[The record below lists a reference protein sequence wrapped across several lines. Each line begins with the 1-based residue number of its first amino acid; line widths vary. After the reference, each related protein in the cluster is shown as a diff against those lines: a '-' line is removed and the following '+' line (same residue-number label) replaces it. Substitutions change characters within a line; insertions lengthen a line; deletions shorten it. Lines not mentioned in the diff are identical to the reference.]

1 MAWYGSEAF
10 GKMVAAFRPSSSTSM
25 NEEAGEGDV
34 LVGPVSRGE
43 AAELIR
49 KDYERSYFVTGE
61 VRVLMCDEE
70 QSFYQVKH
78 NVGED
83 DL

>member
-1 MAWYGSEAF
+1 MAAL
-10 GKMVAAFRPSSSTSM
+10 RPSSSTSED
-25 NEEAGEGDV
+25 EEVGEGDV
-34 LVGPVSRGE
+34 LVGPVSRSE

-61 VRVLMCDEE
+61 VRVLMCYEE
-70 QSFYQVKH
+70 QSFYHVKR